1 MKKLI
6 KIGKDYVEVET
17 RNLEKVIISNIL
29 NSKSFR
35 KSIEELVNHYL
46 YSKKNVETL
55 IEIITK
61 RLIKLWESKK

>member
-6 KIGKDYVEVET
+6 KIGKDWVELET
-17 RNLEKVIISNIL
+17 KNIEKEIISAIL
-29 NSKSFR
+29 NSESFR

-55 IEIITK
+55 TEIIK
-61 RLIKLWESKK
+61 RRLK